1 MSKNIMQI
9 VICLFITAAGFI
21 CGYYIYKPD
30 VDKSKN
36 YLHPY
41 KDYSWVST
49 CGDTVLYK
57 KIVAERME
65 RTPSHPD
72 YLDLSIKMAGV
83 FGYTPAYYNA
93 YMAIDNLYKYNNLRM
108 GDKVKRLMYSYL
120 QLAIENNDNHVTK
133 EDLKRNYNEYPKGLS
148 IENDK

>member
-1 MSKNIMQI
+1 MQI
-9 VICLFITAAGFI
+9 VICLFITIAGFV
-21 CGYYIYKPD
+21 CGYYIYRPD
-30 VDKSKN
+30 VDMSKK
-36 YLHPY
+36 YVHPY
-41 KDYSWVST
+41 KDYSWAST

-72 YLDLSIKMAGV
+72 YLDLSIKMASK

-93 YMAIDNLYKYNNLRM
+93 YIAIDNLYKYNNLRM

-120 QLAIENNDNHVTK
+120 QLAIEHNDNHVTK
-133 EDLKRNYNEYPKGLS
+133 EDLKRYYNEYPEGLS
-148 IENDK
+148 IGNGK